1 MIKTLTTLD
10 ESMDFIQDVNADP
23 LFHDPMLSSQEQF
36 RLHLAEAITAPNK
49 DIFAAFHGDELTG
62 VFSFVVTPA
71 EKNVEMLVGL
81 SRREDAYQ
89 EMLARLGEK
98 YPGYRADFVFNPR
111 NPVLTG
117 LLRSEGAVFD
127 PPVMKFRLEKEAPLP
142 DSRQAEL
149 YSPKYHDQYAAMHDD
164 SDRFWTAEK
173 VIAAPDR
180 FRIILA
186 VENGQAVG
194 YADVTHKYEENEFYD
209 VFVKEEHRRRGFGR
223 AMMAKAM
230 ELNRPQGLMLL
241 VEADN
246 RPAIALCQSLGF
258 VQVRGE
264 ESVLAYM
271 TL

>member
-1 MIKTLTTLD
+1 MIKALTSLGGY
-10 ESMDFIQDVNADP
+10 MDFIQDVNSDP
-23 LFHDPMLSSQEQF
+23 LFHDPMLSSPEQF
-36 RLHLAEAITAPNK
+36 RLHLAEAVTAPNK
-49 DIFAAFHGDELTG
+49 EVFAAFHGDELTG
-62 VFSFVVTPA
+62 VFSFVATPA
-71 EKNVEMLVGL
+71 AKHVEMLVGL
-81 SRREDAYQ
+81 SRREDACQ
-89 EMLARLGEK
+89 EMLACLREK

-117 LLRSEGAVFD
+117 LLRSEGAAFD
-127 PPVMKFRLEKEAPLP
+127 AAMVKFRLEQEVPFP

-209 VFVKEEHRRRGFGR
+209 IFVKEEYRRRGFGR
-223 AMMAKAM
+223 AMMARAM
-230 ELNRPQGLMLL
+230 ELNRPKGLMLL
-241 VEADN
+241 VEGDN
-246 RPAIALCQSLGF
+246 EPAIALCQSLGF
-258 VQVRGE
+258 ARVPGE

>member
-10 ESMDFIQDVNADP
+10 ESMDFIQDVNSDP
-23 LFHDPMLSSQEQF
+23 IFHDPMLSSREQF
-36 RLHLAEAITAPNK
+36 QFHLAEAVAAPNK
-49 DIFAAFHGDELTG
+49 DVFAAFDGDELTG

-71 EKNVEMLVGL
+71 DRNVEMLVGL

-89 EMLARLGEK
+89 EMLARLREK

-117 LLRSEGAVFD
+117 LLRSEGAAFYTEVL
-127 PPVMKFRLEKEAPLP
+127 KFRLEKEVPFTGGQ
-142 DSRQAEL
+142 QAEL
-149 YSPKYHDQYAAMHDD
+149 YSPKYHDQYVAMHDD
-164 SDRFWTAEK
+164 SDCFWTAEK

-180 FRIILA
+180 FRVILA

-246 RPAIALCQSLGF
+246 GPAIALCQSLGF
-258 VQVRGE
+258 VQVPGE
-264 ESVLAYM
+264 ESVTAYL